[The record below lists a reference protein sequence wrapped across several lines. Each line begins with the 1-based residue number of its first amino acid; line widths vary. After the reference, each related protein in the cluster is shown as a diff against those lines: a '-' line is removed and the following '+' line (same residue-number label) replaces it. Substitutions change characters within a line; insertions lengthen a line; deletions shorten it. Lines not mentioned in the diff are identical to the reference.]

1 MSLRRALSLSA
12 LQKLLGPRVATWLC
26 ISFGFSLVLS
36 AVELGIA
43 GFLQL
48 FLSSLGILSDSVQL
62 AGAFGIRKL
71 SPGTLAIG
79 LLAIGAVRAVAQY
92 LLAYSASVTQE
103 NITLRLRRIAIWE
116 MLLHPSR
123 AFVSASSVTTR
134 LSEHFV
140 KASYFAYAGTN
151 FLAMAVQVVVLAL
164 LLLFSAPFETLV
176 AFSGLLVLG
185 IVVLRLNRA
194 AGRKA
199 ARVPE
204 QLEIVTRGIQLV
216 ARNFFLV
223 RAVRTERAE
232 HQRLSQAVDRYAEEG
247 IGAGS
252 LSSVAAALTPFVGT
266 VLIVAIVVFSQH
278 VMHTPG
284 IRLLSF
290 LYLFLRFVQTL
301 GTAVVHMTNCNQ
313 TAPQFARSLSY
324 VDGFSREQVAQAMAP
339 ESVPGNDAAADDA
352 DAAAVV
358 PPAIR
363 AAGLSFRYSDDDRP
377 VLDNVSFE
385 VRAGSQFAVVGPSG
399 SGKSTLLALVLGLSE
414 PTSGTITVDGQAPVR
429 YFERPEA
436 RVGYVGAD
444 PFLLAG
450 TLSEN
455 LVTGPSQMPSSR
467 TPWPR
472 CPRASTIPFA
482 RTVRAFRPGKS
493 SASAWPGRCSCG
505 RRCLCSMRFRRTWMR
520 RPRRSLPRPC
530 ARFSGAS
537 PSCWSPTGRASWCMR
552 THATT
557 SVLSPGIRTK
567 RRCCLRRPPERR
579 PFGVLSHPKGHLCR
593 VVQRQRPIEGVVA
606 GHPR

>member
-71 SPGTLAIG
+71 FPGTLAIG

-450 TLSEN
+450 TLREN
-455 LVTGPSQMPSSR
+455 LVYGLRRPVSDATLHRALADAKLTDAVAALPKGLDHPIREDGAGLSAGQKQRLCLARALLMRPSVLVLDEVSANLDEATEAQLAE
-467 TPWPR
+467 TL
-472 CPRASTIPFA
+472 RALFGRVTIVLVSHRPGILVHADARHNLSPFA
-482 RTVRAFRPGKS
+482 RHPDEAP
-493 SASAWPGRCSCG
+493 
-505 RRCLCSMRFRRTWMR
+505 M
-520 RPRRSLPRPC
+520 LPAAP
-530 ARFSGAS
+530 A
-537 PSCWSPTGRASWCMR
+537 
-552 THATT
+552 
-557 SVLSPGIRTK
+557 
-567 RRCCLRRPPERR
+567 
-579 PFGVLSHPKGHLCR
+579 
-593 VVQRQRPIEGVVA
+593 
-606 GHPR
+606 